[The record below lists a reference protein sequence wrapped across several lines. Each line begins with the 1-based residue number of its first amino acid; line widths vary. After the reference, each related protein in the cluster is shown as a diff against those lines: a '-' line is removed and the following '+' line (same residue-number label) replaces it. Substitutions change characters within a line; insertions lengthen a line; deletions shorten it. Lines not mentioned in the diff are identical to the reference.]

1 VGVVSSSRGAAGPPQ
16 SQWPE
21 GRLDA
26 IARLRVVETAVRG
39 LGTAERTIEAP
50 YQQVWDFVSDL
61 EHAVPAFDS
70 LVRKMRVRGRT
81 PLRGGGERLDVL
93 SWSTGSPVA
102 LPFDVHME
110 DGLCL
115 MRARGRLFFVGM
127 AAVPEGPGRTRF
139 RHVEGVPLPGGRL
152 LRPVFRR
159 TSRSDLGHL
168 ARLSS
173 EQASG

>member
-1 VGVVSSSRGAAGPPQ
+1 VGIVTEAVQ

-26 IARLRVVETAVRG
+26 IARLRVVETTVHG
-39 LGTAERTIEAP
+39 VGTAERVIEAP
-50 YQQVWDFVSDL
+50 YEQVWDFISDL

-81 PLRGGGERLDVL
+81 PVSGGGERLDVL

-127 AAVPEGPGRTRF
+127 AAVAEGPGRTRF

-168 ARLSS
+168 ARIVTGR
-173 EQASG
+173 ASG

>member
-1 VGVVSSSRGAAGPPQ
+1 MSEPQ
-16 SQWPE
+16 PQWPE

-39 LGTAERTIEAP
+39 LGTSERVIEAP
-50 YQQVWDFVSDL
+50 YRQVWDFVSDL
-61 EHAVPAFDS
+61 EHAVPAFDT

-81 PLRGGGERLDVL
+81 PVHGGGERLDVL
-93 SWSTGSPVA
+93 SWSPGSPVA
-102 LPFDVHME
+102 MPFDVHME

-139 RHVEGVPLPGGRL
+139 RHVEGVPLPGSRL

-168 ARLSS
+168 ARIVT
-173 EQASG
+173 ERTSG